1 MNCKLGLDLTRRAV
15 LTLPRTQQR
24 QSYSAESMI
33 GPSTDVLLPLL
44 LLPLSMSLL
53 LEHTGLRALR
63 VRYAAV
69 ARSLRWTLC

>member
-1 MNCKLGLDLTRRAV
+1 MMGA
-15 LTLPRTQQR
+15 
-24 QSYSAESMI
+24 
-33 GPSTDVLLPLL
+33 STDVNVLLPLL